1 MEAGLRIGKLTDEQ
15 LKSLVLSR
23 LPQLSSKT
31 LSGAGIGADCAWL
44 KTGEN
49 LLVTSSDPITAG
61 GSESGTLAIHVS
73 CNDIAACGVQPTGIL
88 IVIIA
93 PPDAAEEDISS
104 IVDQASREAG
114 RLGVDIVGGH
124 TEVSDCVNRFVVIS
138 TAFGVVEKGS
148 PVPLGHALPGD
159 KLIITKTGAIE
170 GSFIAANE
178 HADKLA
184 GKVPDE
190 FIAEA
195 KTYGDLISVVKEG
208 TVLGPLAASSG
219 ALREDGFP
227 RSCVNLMHDVTEG
240 GVEGAA
246 FEMADFSKTGVVL
259 DQRLVPFTGCSKA
272 ICGALG
278 LDPFRLI
285 SSGALMIASSEPERV
300 IGALEAEGIKATVIG
315 EFTDLSEGSKTIGL
329 DGVTRPMP
337 APSADE
343 IYKI

>member
-1 MEAGLRIGKLTDEQ
+1 MRIGKLTDEQ
-15 LKSLVLSR
+15 LESLVLSR

-73 CNDIAACGVQPTGIL
+73 CNDIAACGVRPTGIL

-93 PPDAAEEDISS
+93 PPSATEEGIVA

-114 RLGVDIVGGH
+114 KLGVDIVGGH

-148 PVPLGHALPGD
+148 PVPLGHAMLGD
-159 KLIITKTGAIE
+159 KLIITKTAAIE

-178 HADKLA
+178 HSDKLTGRIPA
-184 GKVPDE
+184 E
-190 FIAEA
+190 YIEEA
-195 KTYGDLISVVKEG
+195 KTYSSLISVVKEG
-208 TVLGPLAASSG
+208 TILGSLASSVSDTTF
-219 ALREDGFP
+219 EGFP

-246 FEMADFSKTGVVL
+246 FEMADFSKVGVTL
-259 DQRLVPFTGCSKA
+259 DRRLVPFTECSKA
-272 ICGALG
+272 ICEALD

-285 SSGALMIASSEPERV
+285 SSGAMMIASREADKV
-300 IGALEAEGIKATVIG
+300 IRALEAEGIRATVIG
-315 EFTDLSEGSKTIGL
+315 EFTEASEGAKTIGL
-329 DGVTRPMP
+329 DGVLRPMP

>member
-1 MEAGLRIGKLTDEQ
+1 MRIGKLTDEQ
-15 LKSLVLSR
+15 LESLVLSR
-23 LPQLSSKT
+23 LPQLSSNT

-73 CNDIAACGVQPTGIL
+73 CNDIAACGVKPTGIL

-93 PPDAAEEDISS
+93 PPSATEDEIVS

-170 GSFIAANE
+170 GTFIAANE
-178 HADKLA
+178 HSDKLE
-184 GKVPDE
+184 GKVPASFIDE
-190 FIAEA
+190 AR
-195 KTYGDLISVVKEG
+195 TYGELISVVKEG
-208 TVLGPLAASSG
+208 NILGSLSSANG
-219 ALREDGFP
+219 ALRDDGFP

-246 FEMADFSKTGVVL
+246 FEMADFSKVGVTL
-259 DQRLVPFTGCSKA
+259 DQRLVPFTDCSKA
-272 ICGALG
+272 ICDALG
-278 LDPFRLI
+278 LDPYRLI

-300 IGALEAEGIKATVIG
+300 IGALAAQGIKATVIG
-315 EFTDLSEGSKTIGL
+315 EFTNASEGAKTISL
-329 DGVTRPMP
+329 DGVVRPMP

-343 IYKI
+343 IYKL

>member
-1 MEAGLRIGKLTDEQ
+1 MRIGKLTDEQ
-15 LKSLVLSR
+15 LESLVLSR

-93 PPDAAEEDISS
+93 PPSATEEEIIS
-104 IVDQASREAG
+104 IVDQASTEAG
-114 RLGVDIVGGH
+114 KLGVDIVGGH

-148 PVPLGHALPGD
+148 PVPLGHAMPGD

-178 HADKLA
+178 HSDRLEGKISADY
-184 GKVPDE
+184 
-190 FIAEA
+190 IAEA
-195 KTYGDLISVVKEG
+195 KTYSELISVVKEG
-208 TVLGPLAASSG
+208 TILGPLVSSTG
-219 ALREDGFP
+219 ELRNDGFP

-246 FEMADFSKTGVVL
+246 FEMADFSKTGVTL
-259 DQRLVPFTGCSKA
+259 DQRLVPFTDCSRA
-272 ICGALG
+272 ICDALG

-285 SSGALMIASSEPERV
+285 SSGALMIASSEPDRV
-300 IGALEAEGIKATVIG
+300 IEALASEGVKATVIG
-315 EFTDLSEGSKTIGL
+315 EFTDISEGAKTIGL
-329 DGVTRPMP
+329 DGSVRTMP

-343 IYKI
+343 IYKL

>member
-1 MEAGLRIGKLTDEQ
+1 MRIGKLTDEQ
-15 LKSLVLSR
+15 LESLVLSR

-73 CNDIAACGVQPTGIL
+73 CNDIAACGVAPTGIL

-93 PPDAAEEDISS
+93 PPSATEEEIVS

-114 RLGVDIVGGH
+114 KLGVDIVGGH

-148 PVPLGHALPGD
+148 PVPLGHAKPGD
-159 KLIITKTGAIE
+159 KLLITKTAAIE

-178 HADKLA
+178 HSDKLE
-184 GKVPDE
+184 GKVAPE
-190 FIAEA
+190 FIEEA
-195 KTYGDLISVVKEG
+195 KTYSQLISVVKEG
-208 TVLGPLAASSG
+208 TILGSLASETSS
-219 ALREDGFP
+219 LTFEGFP

-246 FEMADFSKTGVVL
+246 FEMADFSKVGVTL
-259 DQRLVPFTGCSKA
+259 DKRLVPLTDCSKA
-272 ICGALG
+272 ICDALE
-278 LDPFRLI
+278 LDPYRLI
-285 SSGALMIASSEPERV
+285 SSGALMIASSEPDRV
-300 IGALEAEGIKATVIG
+300 IKALAEEGIRATVIG
-315 EFTDLSEGSKTIGL
+315 EFTELGGGAKTIGL
-329 DGVTRPMP
+329 DGEIRQMP

-343 IYKI
+343 IYKL

>member
-1 MEAGLRIGKLTDEQ
+1 MRIGKLTDEQ
-15 LKSLVLSR
+15 LESLVLSR

-73 CNDIAACGVQPTGIL
+73 CNDIAACGVVPTGIL

-93 PPDAAEEDISS
+93 PPSATEEEIVS

-114 RLGVDIVGGH
+114 KLGVDIVGGH

-148 PVPLGHALPGD
+148 PVPLGHAKPGD
-159 KLIITKTGAIE
+159 KLLITKTAAIE

-178 HADKLA
+178 HSDKLE
-184 GKVPDE
+184 GKVAPE
-190 FIAEA
+190 FIEEA
-195 KTYGDLISVVKEG
+195 KTYSQLISVVKEG
-208 TVLGPLAASSG
+208 TILGSLASETSS
-219 ALREDGFP
+219 LTFEGFP

-246 FEMADFSKTGVVL
+246 FEMADFSKVGVTL
-259 DQRLVPFTGCSKA
+259 DKRLVPLTDCSKA
-272 ICGALG
+272 ICDALG

-285 SSGALMIASSEPERV
+285 SSGALMIASSEPDRV
-300 IGALEAEGIKATVIG
+300 ISALASEGITATVIG
-315 EFTDLSEGSKTIGL
+315 EFTEPGEGARTIGL
-329 DGVTRPMP
+329 DGEIRQMP

-343 IYKI
+343 IYKL

>member
-1 MEAGLRIGKLTDEQ
+1 MRIGKLTDEQ
-15 LKSLVLSR
+15 LESLVLSR

-44 KTGEN
+44 KTGDN

-93 PPDAAEEDISS
+93 PPSATEEEIIS

-114 RLGVDIVGGH
+114 KLGVDIVGGH

-159 KLIITKTGAIE
+159 KLLITKTAAIE

-178 HADKLA
+178 HSDKLK
-184 GKVPDE
+184 GKISDE
-190 FIAEA
+190 YIEEA
-195 KTYGDLISVVKEG
+195 RTYGKYISVVKEG
-208 TVLGPLAASSG
+208 TILGPLKSLSSDVSFG
-219 ALREDGFP
+219 GFP
-227 RSCVNLMHDVTEG
+227 RSAVNLMHDVTEG

-246 FEMADFSKTGVVL
+246 FEMADFSKVGVTL
-259 DQRLVPFTGCSKA
+259 DQRLVPFTDCSRA
-272 ICGALG
+272 ICEVLG

-285 SSGALMIASSEPERV
+285 SSGALMIASSEPDRV
-300 IGALEAEGIKATVIG
+300 IEALATEGIKATVIG
-315 EFTDLSEGSKTIGL
+315 EFTELSEGTKTIGL
-329 DGVTRPMP
+329 DGTIKQMP

>member
-1 MEAGLRIGKLTDEQ
+1 MRIGKLTDEQ
-15 LKSLVLSR
+15 LESLVLSR

-93 PPDAAEEDISS
+93 PPSATEEEIVS

-114 RLGVDIVGGH
+114 KLGVDIVGGH

-138 TAFGVVEKGS
+138 TAFGVVEKGR

-159 KLIITKTGAIE
+159 KLLITKTGAIE

-184 GKVPDE
+184 GKVSTE
-190 FIAEA
+190 IIEEA
-195 KTYGDLISVVKEG
+195 KTYNRLISVVREG
-208 TVLGPLAASSG
+208 TILGS
-219 ALREDGFP
+219 LRSANSDVTFEGFP

-246 FEMADFSKTGVVL
+246 FEMADFSKVGVTL

-272 ICGALG
+272 ICDALG
-278 LDPFRLI
+278 LDPYRLI
-285 SSGALMIASSEPERV
+285 SSGALMIASSEPDRV
-300 IGALEAEGIKATVIG
+300 IEALAAEGIKATVIG
-315 EFTDLSEGSKTIGL
+315 EFTDISEGAKVIGI
-329 DGVTRPMP
+329 DGSVSNMP

-343 IYKI
+343 IYRI

>member
-1 MEAGLRIGKLTDEQ
+1 LRIGKLTDEQ
-15 LKSLVLSR
+15 LESLVLSR

-73 CNDIAACGVQPTGIL
+73 CNDIAACGVAPTGIL

-93 PPDAAEEDISS
+93 PPSATEEEIVS

-114 RLGVDIVGGH
+114 KLGVDIVGGH

-148 PVPLGHALPGD
+148 PVPLGHAKPGD
-159 KLIITKTGAIE
+159 KLLITKTAAIE

-178 HADKLA
+178 HSDKLE
-184 GKVPDE
+184 GKVAPE
-190 FIAEA
+190 FIEEA
-195 KTYGDLISVVKEG
+195 KTYSQLISVVKEG
-208 TVLGPLAASSG
+208 TILGSLASETSS
-219 ALREDGFP
+219 LTFEGFP

-246 FEMADFSKTGVVL
+246 FEMADFSKVGVTL
-259 DQRLVPFTGCSKA
+259 DKRLVPLTDCSKA
-272 ICGALG
+272 ICDALE
-278 LDPFRLI
+278 LDPYRLI
-285 SSGALMIASSEPERV
+285 SSGALMIASSEPDRV
-300 IGALEAEGIKATVIG
+300 IKALAEEGIRATVIG
-315 EFTDLSEGSKTIGL
+315 EFTELGEGAKTIGL
-329 DGVTRPMP
+329 DGEIRQMP

>member
-1 MEAGLRIGKLTDEQ
+1 MRIGKLTDEQ
-15 LKSLVLSR
+15 LESLVLSR
-23 LPQLSSKT
+23 LPQLSSNT

-61 GSESGTLAIHVS
+61 GKESGTLAIHVS
-73 CNDIAACGVQPTGIL
+73 CNDIAACGVKPTGIL

-93 PPDAAEEDISS
+93 PPSATEEEIVS
-104 IVDQASREAG
+104 IVDQASREAKK
-114 RLGVDIVGGH
+114 LGVDIVGGH

-148 PVPLGHALPGD
+148 AVPLGHAMPGD
-159 KLIITKTGAIE
+159 KLIITKSAAIE

-178 HADKLA
+178 HSDRLE
-184 GKVPDE
+184 GKIPAE
-190 FIAEA
+190 FIEEA
-195 KTYGDLISVVKEG
+195 KTYNELISVVKEG
-208 TVLGPLAASSG
+208 TVLGPLASDTCE
-219 ALREDGFP
+219 LREDGFM

-246 FEMADFSKTGVVL
+246 FEMADFSKTGVTL
-259 DQRLVPFTGCSKA
+259 DQRLVPFTDCSKA
-272 ICGALG
+272 ICEALE

-285 SSGALMIASSEPERV
+285 SSGALMIASREADKV
-300 IGALEAEGIKATVIG
+300 IDALAAVGIKATVIG
-315 EFTDLSEGSKTIGL
+315 EFTEKSEGAKTIGL
-329 DGVTRPMP
+329 DGVARPMP

-343 IYKI
+343 IYKL

>member
-1 MEAGLRIGKLTDEQ
+1 MRIGKLTDEQ
-15 LKSLVLSR
+15 LESLVLSR

-93 PPDAAEEDISS
+93 PPNAIEDEIVS

-178 HADKLA
+178 HADRLEGRIPA
-184 GKVPDE
+184 E
-190 FIAEA
+190 YIAEA
-195 KTYGDLISVVKEG
+195 KTYSELISVVKEG
-208 TVLGPLAASSG
+208 TILGPLASVTG
-219 ALREDGFP
+219 ALRDDGFP

-246 FEMADFSKTGVVL
+246 FEMADFSMSGFTL
-259 DQRLVPFTGCSKA
+259 DQRLVPFTDCSKA
-272 ICGALG
+272 ICDALG

-285 SSGALMIASSEPERV
+285 SSGALMIASSEPDRV
-300 IGALEAEGIKATVIG
+300 IEALAAEGIRATVIG
-315 EFTDLSEGSKTIGL
+315 EFTELSEGAKTIGL
-329 DGVTRPMP
+329 DGVASPMP

>member
-1 MEAGLRIGKLTDEQ
+1 LRIGKLTDEQ
-15 LKSLVLSR
+15 LESLVLSR
-23 LPQLSSKT
+23 LPRLSSKT

-61 GSESGTLAIHVS
+61 GSEAGTLAIHVS

-93 PPDAAEEDISS
+93 PPDSTEQEVVDI
-104 IVDQASREAG
+104 VEQASREAVK
-114 RLGVDIVGGH
+114 LGVDIVGGH

-148 PVPLGHALPGD
+148 PVPLGHAMPGD
-159 KLIITKTGAIE
+159 KLIITKTGGIE

-178 HADKLA
+178 HPGKLE
-184 GKVPDE
+184 GKVDPKY
-190 FIAEA
+190 IREA
-195 KTYGDLISVVKEG
+195 STYGELISVVKEG
-208 TVLGPLAASSG
+208 TILGPLLLDSG
-219 ALREDGFP
+219 EVREDGFP

-246 FEMADFSKTGVVL
+246 FEMADFSKTGVTL
-259 DQRLVPFTGCSKA
+259 DRRLVPFTACTSA
-272 ICGALG
+272 ICDALG

-285 SSGALMIASSEPERV
+285 SSGALMIASPEPDKV
-300 IGALEAEGIKATVIG
+300 ISSLAASGIRATVIG
-315 EFTDLSEGSKTIGL
+315 EFTDISEGARVIGF
-329 DGVTRPMP
+329 DGSVSPMP
-337 APSADE
+337 PPSADE

>member
-1 MEAGLRIGKLTDEQ
+1 MRIGKLTDEQ
-15 LKSLVLSR
+15 LEALVLSR
-23 LPQLSSKT
+23 LPQLSNNT

-73 CNDIAACGVQPTGIL
+73 CNDIAACGVRPTGIL

-93 PPDAAEEDISS
+93 PPSATEEEISS

-114 RLGVDIVGGH
+114 KLGVDIVGGH

-138 TAFGVVEKGS
+138 TAFGYVAKGS

-159 KLIITKTGAIE
+159 KLIITKTAAIE

-178 HADKLA
+178 HGDKLK
-184 GKVPDE
+184 GKITDE
-190 FIAEA
+190 YLAEA
-195 KTYGDLISVVKEG
+195 KTYSELISVVKEG
-208 TVLGPLAASSG
+208 TVLGPLASSTG
-219 ALREDGFP
+219 ELRDDGFP

-240 GVEGAA
+240 GVMGAA
-246 FEMADFSKTGVVL
+246 FEMADFSHVGVTL
-259 DQRLVPFTGCSKA
+259 DERLVPFTDCSRA
-272 ICGALG
+272 ICKALE
-278 LDPFRLI
+278 LDPYRLI
-285 SSGALMIASSEPERV
+285 SSGALMIASSEPDLV
-300 IGALEAEGIKATVIG
+300 IDSLAKAGIRATVIG
-315 EFTDLSEGSKTIGL
+315 EFTDASEGAKMITE
-329 DGVTRPMP
+329 DGTLNIMP
-337 APSADE
+337 PPSADE

>member
-1 MEAGLRIGKLTDEQ
+1 MRIGKLTDEQ
-15 LKSLVLSR
+15 LESLVLSR
-23 LPQLSSKT
+23 LPQLSRNT

-73 CNDIAACGVQPTGIL
+73 CNDIAACGVKPTGIL

-93 PPDAAEEDISS
+93 PPSATEDEIVS
-104 IVDQASREAG
+104 IVDQASREAR

-170 GSFIAANE
+170 GTFIAANE
-178 HADKLA
+178 HSDKLE
-184 GKVPDE
+184 GKVPSE
-190 FIAEA
+190 FIDEA
-195 KTYGDLISVVKEG
+195 RTYGELISVVKEG
-208 TVLGPLAASSG
+208 NILGSLASVTGSV
-219 ALREDGFP
+219 RDDGFP

-246 FEMADFSKTGVVL
+246 FEMADFSKTGVTL
-259 DQRLVPFTGCSKA
+259 DQRLVPFTECSKA
-272 ICGALG
+272 ICGALE
-278 LDPFRLI
+278 LDPYRLI

-300 IGALEAEGIKATVIG
+300 IGALADKGIRATVIG
-315 EFTDLSEGSKTIGL
+315 EFTDLSEGAKTIGL
-329 DGVTRPMP
+329 DGVVRPMP

-343 IYKI
+343 IYKL

>member
-1 MEAGLRIGKLTDEQ
+1 MRIGKLTDEQ
-15 LKSLVLSR
+15 LESLVLSR

-93 PPDAAEEDISS
+93 PPDATEDQISS

-114 RLGVDIVGGH
+114 KLGVDIVGGH

-178 HADKLA
+178 HADKLE
-184 GKVPDE
+184 GRIPKE
-190 FIAEA
+190 FIDEA
-195 KTYGDLISVVKEG
+195 KTYSELISVVKEG
-208 TVLGPLAASSG
+208 TVLGPLVSSTG
-219 ALREDGFP
+219 ALRDDGFP

-246 FEMADFSKTGVVL
+246 FEMADFSKTGVTL
-259 DQRLVPFTGCSKA
+259 DRRLVPFTDCSRA
-272 ICGALG
+272 ICDALE
-278 LDPFRLI
+278 LDPYRLI
-285 SSGALMIASSEPERV
+285 SSGALMIASSEPDRV
-300 IGALEAEGIKATVIG
+300 IAALESAGIKATVIG
-315 EFTDLSEGSKTIGL
+315 EFTDSSEGAKTIGT
-329 DGVTRPMP
+329 DGVARPMP